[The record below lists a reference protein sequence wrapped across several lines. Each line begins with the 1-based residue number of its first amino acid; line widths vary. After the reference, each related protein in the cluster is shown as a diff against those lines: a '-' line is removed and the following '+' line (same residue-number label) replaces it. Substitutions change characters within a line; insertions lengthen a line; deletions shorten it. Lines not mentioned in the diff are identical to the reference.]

1 MEMFF
6 LGSMLIAVI
15 VTNFAW
21 EPVSQDFRLV
31 ITQQQCIL
39 PREVACNPFSLAILC
54 QNYLRMNALGKG
66 LMELLKP

>member
-31 ITQQQCIL
+31 ITHNSVSCPEKL
-39 PREVACNPFSLAILC
+39 PGTHSPWLILC